1 MPYANLTFQVQPGL
15 RFVPN
20 DFVNV
25 YVPTTTTTTTTTATP
40 TTTTTTTPPPTTT
53 TTTTAASPIVTAG
66 LVLNL
71 DASNPAS
78 YSGTGSTWY
87 DLSTSGNN
95 ATLINSPTFSSNN
108 GGYITTNGTSSY
120 VDITNN
126 ATLDD
131 NTVTVS
137 VWLQYT
143 TVTAAGSGYGS
154 IISIGSSS
162 GTYNGWNLY
171 IYQNVLNAQIKTNPS
186 PSETNITG
194 TTLSTA
200 TWYNITLVAVSGG
213 TSYLYLNNVLL
224 NSASTIGFTVTNAQP
239 LRIARAVD
247 PFWSYFG
254 GNLGQ
259 ITLYN
264 RALSTLEL
272 TQNYNNTKTRFG
284 L

>member
-1 MPYANLTFQVQPGL
+1 MPYSDLTFQVQPGL

-25 YVPTTTTTTTTTATP
+25 YVPTTTTTTTATP
-40 TTTTTTTPPPTTT
+40 TTTTTTTPTPTTTT
-53 TTTTAASPIVTAG
+53 TTTTAAPIVQSG

-95 ATLINSPTFSSNN
+95 ATLVNNPTFSSNN

-126 ATLDD
+126 ATLTN
-131 NTVTVS
+131 NTLTVS

-154 IISIGSSS
+154 IISLGNAS
-162 GTYNGWNLY
+162 GTYYGWNLY
-171 IYQNVLNAQIKTNPS
+171 IYQNVLNAQIKTSPS
-186 PSETNITG
+186 PSETNIAG
-194 TTLSTA
+194 TTLSTG

-213 TSYLYLNNVLL
+213 TSRIYLNNVQI
-224 NSASTIGFTVTNAQP
+224 ASSGTIGFTVTNAFP

-264 RALSTLEL
+264 RELSTLEL
-272 TQNYNNTKTRFG
+272 TQNYNNTKSRFG